1 MGRHL
6 RERRDMKLSLT
17 RADLLE
23 ELHDLINQLRARD
36 VTGGFGLWV
45 GPPFPCRASIVM
57 LATTAYIFTG

>member
-1 MGRHL
+1 
-6 RERRDMKLSLT
+6 MKLSLT

-57 LATTAYIFTG
+57 VATTAYIFTG

>member
-1 MGRHL
+1 
-6 RERRDMKLSLT
+6 MKLSLT

-23 ELHDLINQLRARD
+23 ALQELINELRARD

-57 LATTAYIFTG
+57 LATTAYVFPR